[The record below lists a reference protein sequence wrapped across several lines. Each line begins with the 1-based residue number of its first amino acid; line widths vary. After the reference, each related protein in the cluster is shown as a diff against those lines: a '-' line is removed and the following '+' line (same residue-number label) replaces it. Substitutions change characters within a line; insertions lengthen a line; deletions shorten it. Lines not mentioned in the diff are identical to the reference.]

1 MAHSA
6 VIFFKE
12 QAENVMSTKTDSTK
26 KAEDWFQEGLAAG
39 QTGDPR
45 TCLESYKKAI
55 EIDPDHFLAHFNL
68 AIRYGKITMNIEAAR
83 HFREALR
90 LKPESPM
97 VHYSLAVACNLI
109 GETDNAFHHY
119 KEAIR
124 INPDFGKAHSN
135 LAMLYYS
142 IKRGKEAIHHLL
154 KAVEMFGKTGDE
166 FMAENAQ
173 SILKDCY
180 KEFNL
185 TENDCRTL

>member
-1 MAHSA
+1 MASDTG
-6 VIFFKE
+6 
-12 QAENVMSTKTDSTK
+12 STKT
-26 KAEDWFQEGLAAG
+26 AEDWFQEGLAAG
-39 QTGDPR
+39 REGDPR
-45 TCLESYKKAI
+45 TCLESYKKAL

-68 AIRYGKITMNIEAAR
+68 GIRYGKIPMNVEAAR

-97 VHYSLAVACNLI
+97 VHYSLAVVCNLI
-109 GETDNAFHHY
+109 GETDDAFHHY

-124 INPDFGKAHSN
+124 INPDFAKAHSN

-142 IKRGKEAIHHLL
+142 IKRGRETIHHLL
-154 KAVEMFGKTGDE
+154 KAVAMFKNNGDD
-166 FMAENAQ
+166 FMADNAM

-185 TENDCRTL
+185 TEDECRTL